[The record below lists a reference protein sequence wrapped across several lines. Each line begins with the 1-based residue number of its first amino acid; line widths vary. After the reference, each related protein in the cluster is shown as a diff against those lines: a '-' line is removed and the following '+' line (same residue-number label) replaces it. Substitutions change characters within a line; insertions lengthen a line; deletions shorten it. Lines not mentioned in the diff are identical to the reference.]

1 VYTPRWRFTVTLWY
15 GILIGLSG
23 GFVRWRAPVLV
34 RTRHVRKLRQIV
46 MDIKRIRG
54 QYTASHRVPNYIRP
68 GWRERSIDRALLWWQ
83 FAKPRVVDHI
93 RR

>member
-1 VYTPRWRFTVTLWY
+1 MTLWY

-23 GFVRWRAPVLV
+23 GFVRWKVPVLW
-34 RTRHVRKLRQIV
+34 RTRHVRKLRQTV
-46 MDIKRIRG
+46 MDIKRIRA
-54 QYTASHRVPNYIRP
+54 QFTPAHRVPNYFRA
-68 GWRERSIDRALLWWQ
+68 GWRERSIDRVVLWWQ